1 MSVAGAATSSNQKSR
16 GPKNVG
22 KENRWLAPLVVF
34 VLVALIWEVGVRLLN
49 VPVFLLPPLSAI
61 ISAFI
66 ANAADLLLYGFNT
79 FREAI
84 FGFAIGCGLG
94 IVVAMITA
102 RSKMLSDLL
111 VPLAVA
117 SNSVPIVAM
126 APLAIVWFGIDEGS
140 KIAIV
145 AIMCFFPTLVST
157 VRGLNSASP
166 SELELLRSYAAGEW
180 EMFQKLRVPSA
191 LPYIF
196 NAFKICAGLSMI
208 GSIVAEFFG
217 GSVKYLGVY
226 IKTEANILHT
236 TNAWAAILV
245 ACLIGIAFYLIL
257 VGLERVAMPWHSSQR
272 REE

>member
-1 MSVAGAATSSNQKSR
+1 MSVVGTVAPPNRKGHTSGSAGKKS
-16 GPKNVG
+16 
-22 KENRWLAPLVVF
+22 RWLAPVVVF
-34 VLVALIWEVGVRLLN
+34 VLVALLWEVGVYLLN
-49 VPVFLLPPLSAI
+49 VPVFLLPPPSAI
-61 ISAFI
+61 IVAFI
-66 ANAADLLLYGFNT
+66 ANIADLFLYGFHT
-79 FREAI
+79 FRQAI
-84 FGFAIGCGLG
+84 IGFAIGCGLG
-94 IVVAMITA
+94 IIVALITA

-126 APLAIVWFGIDEGS
+126 APLAIVWFGIGEGS

-145 AIMCFFPTLVST
+145 AIMCFFPMLVST
-157 VRGLNSASP
+157 VRGLNSASS
-166 SELELLRSYAAGEW
+166 SELELLHSYAASEW
-180 EMFQKLRVPSA
+180 QLFQKLRVPSA
-191 LPYIF
+191 LPYVF

-245 ACLIGIAFYLIL
+245 ACLIGIAFYLVL

-272 REE
+272 MEE